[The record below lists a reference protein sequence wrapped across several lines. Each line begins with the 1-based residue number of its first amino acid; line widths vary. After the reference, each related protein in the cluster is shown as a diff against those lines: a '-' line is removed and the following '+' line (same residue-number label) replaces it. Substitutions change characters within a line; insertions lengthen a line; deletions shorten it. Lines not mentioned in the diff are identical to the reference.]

1 MKTKENKTT
10 VFLEHSYKDFLLAA
24 KQLCRNEG
32 IKHITGLAESP
43 MLLGKATEDEMKAVV
58 DHAINKGVF
67 YGNNSAGY
75 RIEPILHAFIENYAH
90 SKNIVSL
97 HKPSFGQEKL
107 ISFAHFGDVFLC
119 LVMDSK
125 KDKVT
130 CRADRDIHR
139 IYAYLKEEL
148 DKKDPDK
155 AFNIKKANKRIAD
168 EGADWKFELKPEN
181 RIALCTT
188 ANADGKSLEKEV
200 VLHIQK
206 EEYEYITARPEFK
219 VVARK
224 GISSME
230 ADIIAYITDNCP
242 PDNDDPAGP
251 DEPDDTDQDNNDPS
265 KIDRAVNNND
275 PENFTGLSFASLT
288 GSPSFPKSTSEL
300 IGAMFKNLKKSFTK
314 ESVIRT
320 LIQLLISFVLLTLW
334 NIYGACYLNDTFRL
348 RTSNSVFGGLT
359 PYLLFGEIADKN
371 KGLEF
376 FTRNQGWKHN
386 TLLLNTSVYVLLNLI
401 VRTVISDIKGKKIGS
416 VLKSTFGFR
425 KIRENYK
432 AAALVSPKQFFFISL
447 IVASF
452 LNILVYNPVSVF
464 LLALIL
470 IASGMRA
477 DNSTLSSV
485 IMVAQSASRYKKI
498 NSGRK
503 TVPMYS
509 HIQLGVL
516 YTGYGLLIST
526 VINTLLWFLLD
537 FKIIPRIVISA
548 IVIIYSVVQLTLIKK
563 DGNSDKGKPGSD
575 QSEAIAQAV
584 YFLLTVGT
592 SLLLA
597 ASYCSMILADD
608 GGVTESGGWGGLIHN
623 AGFPYILG
631 MSLAAA
637 VAVAA
642 TAAFIGAGGWVVLA
656 AAGVAA
662 AGAGTL
668 SALGDNY
675 KVAANLLLGEKSPYA
690 DDPSATFYADLIDTA
705 VGFVPVLGDFVG
717 IMEGSRDAAY
727 HLVDKEYGDLALDV
741 LGLGFDVF
749 GLATADVGKMGVKA
763 FVSGMGGNAA
773 EFATAK
779 PAREILATASK
790 IDADGGIAHV
800 VKEAVTDAVKHGDFD
815 KSVDL
820 IKKGVK
826 TTGNVLDA
834 SDDLGTVT
842 DLAEDIGNLISD
854 SEQDM

>member
-107 ISFAHFGDVFLC
+107 ISFAHCGDVFLC

-130 CRADRDIHR
+130 CLADRDIHR

-155 AFNIKKANKRIAD
+155 AFSIKKANKRIAD

-275 PENFTGLSFASLT
+275 PENFTRLSFASLT

-477 DNSTLSSV
+477 DNSNLSSV

-575 QSEAIAQAV
+575 QSKAIAQAV

-608 GGVTESGGWGGLIHN
+608 GGWTESGKKLIGLIRN
-623 AGFPYILG
+623 SGFPYVLG
-631 MSLAAA
+631 ISLAAA
-637 VAVAA
+637 AVAA
-642 TAAFIGAGGWVVLA
+642 ISAIIIAGTGGLALA
-656 AAGVAA
+656 AIAGVAGLGTA
-662 AGAGTL
+662 AWA
-668 SALGDNY
+668 SRDDNY
-675 KVAANLLLGEKSPYA
+675 KVAANLLLGDKSEFA
-690 DDPSATFYADLIDTA
+690 DDPVASLKADLIDTA
-705 VGFVPVLGDFVG
+705 IAFIPVVGDVVG
-717 IMEGSRDAAY
+717 VAEGVRDVTYDAFDQDA
-727 HLVDKEYGDLALDV
+727 GAFAWDLA
-741 LGLGFDVF
+741 GLGFSIC
-749 GLATADVGKMGVKA
+749 GLNEASKLKGAGKLGEKFAENVADAATGGDIGKVVRAANEIDANGGLLKSAGNVISDLKNTGDYKKLINNGLDA
-763 FVSGMGGNAA
+763 VETGMGAVDQANQIVDSA
-773 EFATAK
+773 EDVI
-779 PAREILATASK
+779 EI
-790 IDADGGIAHV
+790 
-800 VKEAVTDAVKHGDFD
+800 VKE
-815 KSVDL
+815 DL
-820 IKKGVK
+820 QSK
-826 TTGNVLDA
+826 
-834 SDDLGTVT
+834 
-842 DLAEDIGNLISD
+842 
-854 SEQDM
+854 